1 MSVVLVTVSGY
12 STLAKTIAH
21 LRAQTIKEQLELVL
35 VSSNTLQVDEDAL
48 RDFWGCQTLVV
59 DSIGEVAVGLAAGI
73 RCARAPIVACG
84 EDHAYPNPLW
94 AEALL
99 RAHEGPYAA
108 VGPVMRNANPQ
119 TAVSRAGLLLSF
131 GRWMRADLGG
141 EVDHLP
147 GHNTSYKRD
156 CLLHYG
162 DDLAEWLKSER
173 ALHYDLVARG
183 ERLYMTSEGE
193 VAHVNISRLRPY
205 LGHSLMGGR
214 IFGAARSAGW
224 SPLRRVLYALAFPVV
239 PIVRLRRL
247 MVLAHQSQ
255 DGVIRKTLI
264 AALPMVLV
272 GLIVHAVGEA
282 FGYMFGEGGAL
293 AAYARFELYRF
304 DHVVES
310 ERNPT

>member
-1 MSVVLVTVSGY
+1 
-12 STLAKTIAH
+12 
-21 LRAQTIKEQLELVL
+21 
-35 VSSNTLQVDEDAL
+35 
-48 RDFWGCQTLVV
+48 
-59 DSIGEVAVGLAAGI
+59 
-73 RCARAPIVACG
+73 
-84 EDHAYPNPLW
+84 
-94 AEALL
+94 
-99 RAHEGPYAA
+99 
-108 VGPVMRNANPQ
+108 
-119 TAVSRAGLLLSF
+119 
-131 GRWMRADLGG
+131 
-141 EVDHLP
+141 
-147 GHNTSYKRD
+147 
-156 CLLHYG
+156 
-162 DDLAEWLKSER
+162 
-173 ALHYDLVARG
+173 
-183 ERLYMTSEGE
+183 
-193 VAHVNISRLRPY
+193 
-205 LGHSLMGGR
+205 MGGR